1 MLRWKHGFS
10 LLLKLCVVKN
20 MSFRG
25 KLNQTGLGCPRVVGF
40 GDGAFPAYGSCVYL
54 VWEYS
59 CEEYAVCGD
68 IHSGGEGGGGHFDA
82 YLVLGKARVTPL
94 RGYTVPRSEMSAGVL
109 VSRMVLRVVRAHQGL
124 DGPPFSSIIML
135 DSTCTIS
142 TLEASSKILKPFFHN
157 RRGELMENLENIAKN
172 CEVEPV
178 HWIGSENNVAD
189 LLT

>member
-1 MLRWKHGFS
+1 M
-10 LLLKLCVVKN
+10 
-20 MSFRG
+20 
-25 KLNQTGLGCPRVVGF
+25 
-40 GDGAFPAYGSCVYL
+40 
-54 VWEYS
+54 VWEYI
-59 CEEYAVCGD
+59 CENCTACGD
-68 IHSGGEGGGGHFDA
+68 VHCGGGDGGGHYEA

-109 VSRMVLRVVRAHQGL
+109 VSRMVLRVVRALQGL

-157 RRGELMENLENIAKN
+157 RRGELMENLENIAKY
-172 CEVEPV
+172 CKVEPV